1 MYQRVNE
8 LELVGFALT
17 EDKGGDLESIIAGLE
32 LNTFSIEQRTLKGKD
47 CGTEG
52 AFPKETEDTQ

>member
-17 EDKGGDLESIIAGLE
+17 KDKGGDLESIIAGLE
-32 LNTFSIEQRTLKGKD
+32 LNTFSVDVEQRTLKGKD
-47 CGTEG
+47 CGT
-52 AFPKETEDTQ
+52 